1 MLFLKFFIIYLWDVI
16 KSIWHIVISL
26 VVLFLPQWSGRAL
39 TPSPSTQA
47 AVDCS
52 EIVNHLKY
60 RQLTIVGSE
69 NKHSTES
76 QLLIPVDSEQEIAEF
91 VEGNEEEDDEDG
103 DEHGIQSQKI
113 VEYNTY
119 FDSLFNLSVPLL
131 HEDESVI
138 TVSFDRFI
146 DQLSSLHR
154 FIVLEVF
161 RL

>member
-103 DEHGIQSQKI
+103 DEHGIQSQKNCRI
-113 VEYNTY
+113 
-119 FDSLFNLSVPLL
+119 
-131 HEDESVI
+131 
-138 TVSFDRFI
+138 
-146 DQLSSLHR
+146 
-154 FIVLEVF
+154 
-161 RL
+161 